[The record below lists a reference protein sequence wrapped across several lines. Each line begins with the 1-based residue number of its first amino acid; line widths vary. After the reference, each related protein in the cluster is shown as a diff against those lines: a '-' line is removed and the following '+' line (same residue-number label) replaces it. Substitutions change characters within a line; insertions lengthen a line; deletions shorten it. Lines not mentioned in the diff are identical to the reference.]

1 MRGFCIEE
9 TANKDTFKS
18 YVFFWV
24 GQLFSILGSS
34 ITQFIIVW
42 WLTIVYESPTILSL
56 ASFAYLL
63 PLTIVFLIAGVITD
77 RWNRK
82 KIIIIADSLQAFVT
96 LIIIILFNLEIVNP
110 ILIIIMNAFL
120 GTFQGFHIP
129 TVSAIVPT
137 MIPKD
142 KLSRMNGVNFL
153 LTSFLQILAPIMS
166 AMLLALFP
174 IKIILW
180 IDPITFL
187 IALIPL
193 FFIKIPLIKPE
204 MISKKKNSF
213 INDLKIGFKT
223 LRLIPVVFMMLL
235 IAMFVN
241 FLMRPFSLL
250 LPYFI
255 YFNHSGTATDLAFVI
270 AFLYGGM
277 ILGALISSIKKSW
290 KHSVSIYFMGE
301 LIIMLTIGIFAV
313 SPHGYFIY
321 MAIVVAFY
329 GLVIP
334 IINTIYLTTMQ
345 LKVPADKMGRISS
358 IDYALSMAIS
368 PIATIL
374 AGPLGELL
382 GVPNLILYCS
392 IIGIIIA
399 LIFWW
404 ITYLQIKNKGKNEFE
419 IKEIKVDLSQTEI

>member
-1 MRGFCIEE
+1 
-9 TANKDTFKS
+9 
-18 YVFFWV
+18 
-24 GQLFSILGSS
+24 
-34 ITQFIIVW
+34 
-42 WLTIVYESPTILSL
+42 
-56 ASFAYLL
+56 
-63 PLTIVFLIAGVITD
+63 
-77 RWNRK
+77 
-82 KIIIIADSLQAFVT
+82 
-96 LIIIILFNLEIVNP
+96 
-110 ILIIIMNAFL
+110 MNVFL

-142 KLSRMNGVNFL
+142 KLSRMNGFNFL
-153 LTSFLQILAPIMS
+153 LTSFLQILAPIIS

-187 IALIPL
+187 IALTPL
-193 FFIKIPLIKPE
+193 FFIIIPLIKPE

-250 LPYFI
+250 SPYFI
-255 YFNHSGTATDLAFVI
+255 YFNHSGTATDLAFVT

-313 SPHGYFIY
+313 SPHGAFVF
-321 MAIVVAFY
+321 MAIVVFFI

-334 IINTIYLTTMQ
+334 INNTIYLTIMQ

-368 PIATIL
+368 PIATVL
-374 AGPLGELL
+374 AGPLGDLW

-392 IIGIIIA
+392 IIGIIIV
-399 LIFWW
+399 LILWW
-404 ITYLQIKNKGKNEFE
+404 ITNLRINNNSNNEFE
-419 IKEIKVDLSQTEI
+419 IKEIKVNSTQIEL

>member
-1 MRGFCIEE
+1 MEE

-18 YVFFWV
+18 YLFFWL

-34 ITQFIIVW
+34 ITQFIIFW
-42 WLTIVYESPTILSL
+42 WLTIDTESPTILSL
-56 ASFAYLL
+56 AGFAYSL
-63 PLTIVFLIAGVITD
+63 PITIVFLIAGVITD

-82 KIIIIADSLQAFVT
+82 KIIIIADTFQAFFT
-96 LIIIILFNLEIVNP
+96 LIIIIMFNLEIVNP
-110 ILIIIMNAFL
+110 IFIIIINTFL

-137 MIPKD
+137 MVPKD
-142 KLSRMNGVNFL
+142 KLSRMNGVNYLFIG
-153 LTSFLQILAPIMS
+153 FLQILAPIIS

-187 IALIPL
+187 IAITPLI
-193 FFIKIPLIKPE
+193 FIKIPLIKPE

-213 INDLKIGFKT
+213 IEDFKIGFKT
-223 LRLIPVVFMMLL
+223 LRLIPIVFMMLL

-241 FLMRPFSLL
+241 FFIRPFSFL

-255 YFNHSGTATDLAFVI
+255 YSNHSGTAKDLAFVI
-270 AFLYGGM
+270 AFLNGGM
-277 ILGALISSIKKSW
+277 FLGALISSIKKSW

-301 LIIMLTIGIFAV
+301 LIIMFSIGIFAV
-313 SPHGYFIY
+313 SPHGSFVF
-321 MAIVVAFY
+321 MAIVVAFF
-329 GLVIP
+329 GLVVP

-345 LKVPADKMGRISS
+345 LKVPADKMGRVSS
-358 IDYALSMAIS
+358 IDYAISMAIT

-392 IIGIIIA
+392 ILGIIIT
-399 LIFWW
+399 LIIWW
-404 ITYLQIKNKGKNEFE
+404 ITLLRIKKDGNNEFKF
-419 IKEIKVDLSQTEI
+419 KEIKVDST